1 MEEILKVL
9 VVGSG
14 GREHAIIKKLS
25 NSERVSQLFCAP
37 GNGGISDMA
46 ICTDIKVT
54 DLEGM
59 KKFAEHEKINLVFV
73 ASDDPLALGMVDMF
87 QECGIRAFGP
97 NKAAAIIES
106 SKAFSKNLMKKYDI
120 PTASYEAFTDM
131 DKAIEYLESIKMPV
145 AVKADGL
152 ALGKGAIM
160 AHTLYEAKSAV
171 QSMMKDKKFG
181 TSGDT
186 VIIEEY
192 LVGREVTVL
201 AFSDGKIVVPMI
213 SSQDHKRAYDNDE
226 GLNTGGMGA
235 IAPSRLYTGELP
247 DICMETIFKPTIT
260 AMAAEGRPFKGV
272 IYFELMITEKGPKV
286 IEYNA
291 RFGDPEAQVVLPLLK
306 NDLMDVVDAILLE
319 KLSEIEIE
327 WSDKAAACVVMAS
340 GGYPVTYT
348 KGYEIF
354 GIDKANDLDDTFV
367 YHAGTKKDGNKYL
380 TNGGRVLGVT
390 AVGDDLDKA
399 LDKAYSAVNKIRF
412 TDAHYRKD
420 IGRI

>member
-1 MEEILKVL
+1 VKVL

-25 NSERVSQLFCAP
+25 ESDRVTKLYCAP

-46 ICTDIKVT
+46 VCADIKAT
-54 DLEGM
+54 NLLAM
-59 KKFAEHEKINLVFV
+59 KEYALAERIDLVFV

-87 QECGIRAFGP
+87 DECGINAFGP
-97 NKAAAIIES
+97 NKAAAILES
-106 SKAFSKNLMKKYDI
+106 SKAFSKELMKKYGI
-120 PTASYEAFTDM
+120 PTASYETFNDM
-131 DKAIEYLESIKMPV
+131 GKALKYLESIRMPV

-160 AHTLYEAKSAV
+160 AHTLLDAKDAV
-171 QSMMKDKKFG
+171 KSMMQDKKFG

-201 AFSDGKIVVPMI
+201 AFSDGKTVIPMV

-235 IAPSRLYTGELP
+235 IAPSRLYTGGLP
-247 DICMETIFKPTIT
+247 DICMETIFKPTVD
-260 AMAAEGRPFKGV
+260 AMCKEGRPFKGV
-272 IYFELMITEKGPKV
+272 IYFELMLTDNGPKV

-306 NDLMDVVDAILLE
+306 NDLMDIIDAIIDE
-319 KLSEIEIE
+319 RLSEIDIE
-327 WSDKAAACVVMAS
+327 WNKGAAACIVMAS
-340 GGYPVTYT
+340 GGYPISYT
-348 KGYEIF
+348 KGYEIS
-354 GIDKANDLDDTFV
+354 GLDSLGASDDVFI
-367 YHAGTKKDGNKYL
+367 YHAGTKKSDGKYY

-390 AVGDDLDKA
+390 AIGTDLDLA
-399 LDKAYSAVNKIRF
+399 LDKAYSAVGKISF

>member
-1 MEEILKVL
+1 MKVL

-25 NSERVSQLFCAP
+25 ESDRVTKLYCSP

-46 ICTDIKVT
+46 ICAGIKAT
-54 DLEGM
+54 DLSSM
-59 KKFAEHEKINLVFV
+59 KEYALAEKMDLVFV

-87 QECGIRAFGP
+87 EDCGIRVFGP
-97 NKAAAIIES
+97 NKAAAILES
-106 SKAFSKNLMKKYDI
+106 SKAFSKAMMKKYDI
-120 PTASYEAFTDM
+120 PTAGFETFTDM
-131 DKAIEYLESIKMPV
+131 YEAVEYLKNVRLPV

-160 AHTLYEAKSAV
+160 AHTFDEAKEAV
-171 QSMMKDKKFG
+171 RVMMQDKKFG
-181 TSGDT
+181 SSGDT

-192 LVGREVTVL
+192 MVGREATVL
-201 AFSDGKIVVPMI
+201 AFSDGKTVVPMV

-235 IAPSRLYTGELP
+235 IAPSRLYTGNLP
-247 DICMETIFKPTIT
+247 DICMKTIFKPTVE
-260 AMAAEGRPFKGV
+260 AMKKEGRPFKGV
-272 IYFELMITEKGPKV
+272 IYFELMLTGDGPKV

-306 NDLMDVVDAILLE
+306 TDLMDIIDAILDERLAD
-319 KLSEIEIE
+319 IDIE
-327 WSDKAAACVVMAS
+327 WREEAAACVVMAS
-340 GGYPVTYT
+340 GGYPVSYA
-348 KGYEIF
+348 KGYEIS
-354 GIDKANDLDDTFV
+354 GLAKANASPDVFV
-367 YHAGTKKDGNKYL
+367 YHAGTKKDNGRYY

-390 AVGDDLDKA
+390 ALGGDLDIA
-399 LDKAYSAVNKIRF
+399 IDKAYSAVNKISF

>member
-1 MEEILKVL
+1 MKVL

-25 NSERVSQLFCAP
+25 QSDRITQLFCAP

-46 ICTDIKVT
+46 ICADIKAT

-97 NKAAAIIES
+97 TKAAAIIES
-106 SKAFSKNLMKKYDI
+106 SKAFSKKLMKDYGI
-120 PTASYEAFTDM
+120 PTASYETFTDM
-131 DKAIEYLESIKMPV
+131 NKAIEYLESIKMPV

-171 QSMMKDKKFG
+171 RAMMKDKKFG

-201 AFSDGKIVVPMI
+201 AFSDGKTVVPMV

-235 IAPSRLYTGELP
+235 IAPSRLYTGKLP
-247 DICMETIFKPTIT
+247 EICMETIYKPTIA

-272 IYFELMITEKGPKV
+272 IYFELMLTADGPRV

-306 NDLMDVVDAILLE
+306 NDLMEVIDAILYGF
-319 KLSEIEIE
+319 LSDIDIE
-327 WSDKAAACVVMAS
+327 WKDEAAACIVMAS
-340 GGYPVTYT
+340 GGYPVTYS
-348 KGYEIF
+348 KGYEIS
-354 GIDKANDLDDTFV
+354 GIDKANDMDDTFV
-367 YHAGTKKDGNKYL
+367 YHAGTRKDGSKYL

-390 AVGDDLDKA
+390 AIGDDLDKA
-399 LDKAYSAVNKIRF
+399 LAKAYSAVDKIKF

>member
-1 MEEILKVL
+1 MKVL

-25 NSERVSQLFCAP
+25 ESDRVTKLYCAP

-46 ICTDIKVT
+46 VCADIKAT
-54 DLEGM
+54 NLLAM
-59 KKFAEHEKINLVFV
+59 KEYALAERIDLVFV

-87 QECGIRAFGP
+87 DECGINAFGP
-97 NKAAAIIES
+97 NKAAAILES
-106 SKAFSKNLMKKYDI
+106 SKAFSKELMKKYGI
-120 PTASYEAFTDM
+120 PTASYETFNDM
-131 DKAIEYLESIKMPV
+131 GKALKYLESIRMPV

-160 AHTLYEAKSAV
+160 AHTLLDAKDAV
-171 QSMMKDKKFG
+171 KSMMQDKKFG

-201 AFSDGKIVVPMI
+201 AFSDGKTVIPMV

-235 IAPSRLYTGELP
+235 IAPSRLYTGGLP
-247 DICMETIFKPTIT
+247 DICMETIFKPTVD
-260 AMAAEGRPFKGV
+260 AMCKEGRPFKGV
-272 IYFELMITEKGPKV
+272 IYFELMLTDNGPKV

-306 NDLMDVVDAILLE
+306 NDLMDIIDAIIDE
-319 KLSEIEIE
+319 RLSEIDIE
-327 WSDKAAACVVMAS
+327 WNKGAAACIVMAS
-340 GGYPVTYT
+340 GGYPISYT
-348 KGYEIF
+348 KGYEIS
-354 GIDKANDLDDTFV
+354 GLDSVGTSDDVFI
-367 YHAGTKKDGNKYL
+367 YHAGTKKSDGKYY

-390 AVGDDLDKA
+390 AIGTDLDLA
-399 LDKAYSAVNKIRF
+399 LDKAYSAVGKISF

>member
-1 MEEILKVL
+1 LKVL

-14 GREHAIIKKLS
+14 GREHAIIRKLS
-25 NSERVSQLFCAP
+25 KSGRVSQLFCAP
-37 GNGGISDMA
+37 GNGGISDIA
-46 ICTDIKVT
+46 ICADIKVT

-59 KKFAEHEKINLVFV
+59 KKFAEHEKINMVFV

-87 QECGIRAFGP
+87 ERCGIRAFGP

-106 SKAFSKNLMKKYDI
+106 SKAFSKKLMKKYDI
-120 PTASYEAFTDM
+120 PTASYEAFSDM
-131 DKAIEYLESIKMPV
+131 DRAIEYLESIKMPV

-160 AHTLYEAKSAV
+160 AHTLYDAKSAV
-171 QSMMKDKKFG
+171 RLMMKDKKFG

-201 AFSDGKIVVPMI
+201 AFSDGKTVVPMV

-235 IAPSRLYTGELP
+235 IAPSRLYIGDLP
-247 DICMETIFKPTIT
+247 KICMETIFKPTIK
-260 AMAAEGRPFKGV
+260 AMMDEGRPFKGV
-272 IYFELMITEKGPKV
+272 IYFELMLTADGPKV

-306 NDLMDVVDAILLE
+306 NDLMDIIDAIIE
-319 KLSEIEIE
+319 ERLSDINIE
-327 WSDKAAACVVMAS
+327 WRDKAAACVVMAS
-340 GGYPVTYT
+340 GGYPITYT
-348 KGYEIF
+348 KGYEIS
-354 GIDKANDLDDTFV
+354 GLDEANEMDDTFV
-367 YHAGTKKDGNKYL
+367 YHAGTIKSDGKYL

-390 AVGDDLDKA
+390 ALGNDLDKA
-399 LDKAYSAVNKIRF
+399 LGKAYSAVEKIKF
-412 TDAHYRKD
+412 DDAHYRKD

>member
-1 MEEILKVL
+1 MKVL

-25 NSERVSQLFCAP
+25 KSDRVSKLFCAP
-37 GNGGISDMA
+37 GNGGIEDMA
-46 ICTDIKVT
+46 ICADIKVT

-87 QECGIRAFGP
+87 LDCGIRAFGP
-97 NKAAAIIES
+97 TKAAAIIES
-106 SKAFSKNLMKKYDI
+106 SKAFSKNLMKKYNI
-120 PTASYEAFTDM
+120 PTASYEEFTDM
-131 DKAIEYLESIKMPV
+131 NKAIEYLESIEMPV

-160 AHTLYEAKSAV
+160 AHTLHEAKNAV
-171 QSMMKDKKFG
+171 RAMMKDKKFG
-181 TSGDT
+181 ASGDT
-186 VIIEEY
+186 VLIEEF

-201 AFSDGKIVVPMI
+201 AFSDGKTVVPMI

-235 IAPSRLYTGELP
+235 IAPSRLYTGNLP
-247 DICMETIFKPTIT
+247 TLCMETIFKPTIK
-260 AMAAEGRPFKGV
+260 AMRDEGRPFKGV
-272 IYFELMITEKGPKV
+272 IYFELMLTADGPKV

-291 RFGDPEAQVVLPLLK
+291 RFGDPEAQVVLPLLE
-306 NDLMDVVDAILLE
+306 NDLMDVIDAIISE
-319 KLSEIEIE
+319 NLSDIDIK
-327 WSDKAAACVVMAS
+327 WSKKSAACVVMAS

-348 KGYEIF
+348 KGYEIS
-354 GIDKANDLDDTFV
+354 GIEKANNLNDTFV
-367 YHAGTKKDGNKYL
+367 YHAGTRKNDSKYL

-390 AVGDDLDKA
+390 ALGDDLDKA
-399 LDKAYSAVNKIRF
+399 LNKAYSAVGKIKF

>member
-1 MEEILKVL
+1 MKVL

-25 NSERVSQLFCAP
+25 ESDRVTKLYCAP

-46 ICTDIKVT
+46 VCADIKAT
-54 DLEGM
+54 NLLAM
-59 KKFAEHEKINLVFV
+59 KEYALAEKIDLVFV

-87 QECGIRAFGP
+87 DECGIKAFGP
-97 NKAAAIIES
+97 NKAAAILES
-106 SKAFSKNLMKKYDI
+106 SKAFSKELMKKYGI
-120 PTASYEAFTDM
+120 PTASYETFNDM
-131 DKAIEYLESIKMPV
+131 DKALKYLESIRMPV

-160 AHTLYEAKSAV
+160 AHTLLDAKDAV
-171 QSMMKDKKFG
+171 KSMMQDKKFG

-201 AFSDGKIVVPMI
+201 AFSDGKTVIPMV

-235 IAPSRLYTGELP
+235 IAPSRLYTGGLP
-247 DICMETIFKPTIT
+247 DICMETIFKPTVD
-260 AMAAEGRPFKGV
+260 AMCKEGRPFKGV
-272 IYFELMITEKGPKV
+272 IYFELMLTDNGPKV

-306 NDLMDVVDAILLE
+306 NDLMDIIDAIIDE
-319 KLSEIEIE
+319 RLSEIDIE
-327 WSDKAAACVVMAS
+327 WNKGAAACIVMAS
-340 GGYPVTYT
+340 GGYPISYT
-348 KGYEIF
+348 KGYEIS
-354 GIDKANDLDDTFV
+354 GLDSVGTSDDVFI
-367 YHAGTKKDGNKYL
+367 YHAGTKKADGKYY

-390 AVGDDLDKA
+390 AIGTDLDLA
-399 LDKAYSAVNKIRF
+399 LDKAYSAVGKISF